1 MDSVTHTL
9 FGLTLYGAVD
19 KSTMTKKE
27 KRALLATAIAGSQIP
42 DIDVISSWWD
52 TAGRYQMW
60 HRGVTHSLFMVPV
73 WGALI
78 AAIVRALFRVRG
90 WYWFLFAMLA
100 VWIHNTS
107 DIFNAWGTGYFEPF
121 SSVRLTLGTIP
132 IVDVVFWLLMAAGLL
147 FARLGRGRFSSHRVF
162 RTVWVLM
169 ALHVI
174 FQSVQGAVLVNS
186 VNAKFEQTT
195 LTADFIPGMFTVV
208 GKRDQEVQLLHG
220 SVWSD
225 LKVVAI
231 LESREDADL
240 ETLFA
245 QNPRAKTLY
254 EWSPFVVIVNDEER
268 LGLYDPRFYRNGESF
283 LFESVEKT
291 GIR

>member
-52 TAGRYQMW
+52 TTGRYQMW
-60 HRGVTHSLFMVPV
+60 HRGITHSLFMVPV

-78 AAIVRALFRVRG
+78 AVSARVLFRVRG
-90 WYWFLFAMLA
+90 GFWFLFAMLA

-121 SSVRLTLGTIP
+121 SSARLTFGAIP
-132 IVDVVFWLLMAAGLL
+132 IVDVVFWLLMATGLL
-147 FARLGRGRFSSHRVF
+147 ITRLGRGRFPSHRVF
-162 RTVWVLM
+162 RIVWALM
-169 ALHVI
+169 AVHVMA
-174 FQSVQGAVLVNS
+174 QSVQGAVLVNS
-186 VNAKFEQTT
+186 VKADFEQTT
-195 LTADFIPGMFTVV
+195 LTADFIPGVFTVV
-208 GKRDQEVQLLHG
+208 GKRDEEVQLLRG
-220 SVWSD
+220 SVWSE
-225 LKVVAI
+225 LKPVAI
-231 LESREDADL
+231 LESREDTDL
-240 ETLFA
+240 QPLFA
-245 QNPRAKTLY
+245 QNPKAKTLY

-268 LGLYDPRFYRNGESF
+268 VGLYDPRFYRNGASF
-283 LFESVEKT
+283 LFEYMEKPMM
-291 GIR
+291 R